1 MNISVHEFESTNEM
15 PVKFRHRAG
24 GTKSASS
31 ATSRSNRTFG
41 RRKKG
46 PQQFNGIH
54 RRRKKKIR
62 W

>member
-1 MNISVHEFESTNEM
+1 MNISVNEFEAVEHAVSFRSGSST
-15 PVKFRHRAG
+15 R
-24 GTKSASS
+24 SASS
-31 ATSRSNRTFG
+31 TSRKNQTFG

>member
-1 MNISVHEFESTNEM
+1 MNISVNEFETNAEM

-24 GTKSASS
+24 GSKQASS
-31 ATSRSNRTFG
+31 DRKNPSFG

>member
-1 MNISVHEFESTNEM
+1 MNISVNEFDSVEPTAS
-15 PVKFRHRAG
+15 FRHSAG
-24 GTKSASS
+24 GSKTASS
-31 ATSRSNRTFG
+31 SSSRANRTFG